1 VSPRDIP
8 AEPDLPRATAPHG
21 MPGQLP
27 QGAPGLPPRGTPSA
41 PPRPMP
47 PLSLLVAITGLGPF
61 TMQIIIPCLPGMAV
75 ALAVPYG
82 TIQLA
87 LTLFLIGV
95 ATGQLVYGPLSDRF
109 GRKPLLLGGLGMF
122 LLGSL
127 LAALAPNAW
136 WLIAARVLQALGS
149 CAGLVLGRAMIR
161 DSYPRERSAS
171 VMGYVSTAMAVAPMI
186 APLLGSLLAEQFGWR
201 ATMAACLIF
210 GLLVFPLVWWR
221 MPETLARPV
230 AMPGI
235 GGLLGAYAQLLRLPL
250 FRGYTAVTTL
260 STAVFFAFAAGGPV
274 VVIAGLGHA
283 ATTYGAAMML
293 ISVAWMSGTF
303 TAARLVGRHGV
314 DRMMRVGTLVTVL
327 GGVLAIAVQAL
338 LPPSLMAFFLPM
350 AVVAL
355 GNGMTQPNAIA
366 AAVSVRPQLAGTA
379 SGLVGAL
386 QMGAGAVMT
395 VVTGFTETGSG
406 MATAVAMLAGGLGAL
421 AGLVAVSRAPRVG

>member
-1 VSPRDIP
+1 
-8 AEPDLPRATAPHG
+8 
-21 MPGQLP
+21 
-27 QGAPGLPPRGTPSA
+27 
-41 PPRPMP
+41 MP
-47 PLSLLVAITGLGPF
+47 PLSLLVAVTGLGPF
-61 TMQIIIPCLPGMAV
+61 TMQIIIPCLPGMAM

-87 LTLFLIGV
+87 LTLFLVGV
-95 ATGQLVYGPLSDRF
+95 AAGQLLYGPLSDRF
-109 GRKPLLLGGLGMF
+109 GRKPLLLGGLGLF
-122 LLGSL
+122 LIGSL
-127 LAALAPNAW
+127 GAALAPTAG

-171 VMGYVSTAMAVAPMI
+171 VMGYVSTAMAVAPMV
-186 APLLGSLLAEQFGWR
+186 APLLGSLLADHLGWR
-201 ATMAACLIF
+201 ATMLACMAF
-210 GLLVFPLVWWR
+210 GLVVFPLVWWR
-221 MPETLARPV
+221 MPETLARP
-230 AMPGI
+230 AALPGL

-250 FRGYTAVTTL
+250 FRAYTAVTTL

-274 VVIAGLGHA
+274 VVIAGLGHG

-303 TAARLVGRHGV
+303 TSARLVGRHGV
-314 DRMMRVGTLVTVL
+314 DRMMRIGTGVTLL
-327 GGVLAIAVQAL
+327 GGALAVGVEA
-338 LPPSLMAFFLPM
+338 LMAPTLMGFFLPM

-386 QMGAGAVMT
+386 QMGAGAAMT
-395 VVTGFTETGSG
+395 VVIGWAEGGGG
-406 MATAVAMLAGGLGAL
+406 MATALGMLAGGLGAL
-421 AGLVAVSRAPRVG
+421 AGLVAVARAR

>member
-1 VSPRDIP
+1 MSPRDIP
-8 AEPDLPRATAPHG
+8 AEPLADALAAPR
-21 MPGQLP
+21 
-27 QGAPGLPPRGTPSA
+27 GLPSRQA
-41 PPRPMP
+41 PAASRPPVP
-47 PLSLLVAITGLGPF
+47 PIALLVAITGLGPF

-87 LTLFLIGV
+87 LTLFLLGV
-95 ATGQLVYGPLSDRF
+95 AAGQLFYGPLSDRF
-109 GRKPLLLGGLGMF
+109 GRKPLLLGGLGLF
-122 LLGSL
+122 LLGTL
-127 LAALAPNAW
+127 GAAVAPDAGS
-136 WLIAARVLQALGS
+136 LIAARVLQAVGS

-186 APLLGSLLAEQFGWR
+186 APLLGSLLAEHYGWR
-201 ATMAACLIF
+201 ATMLACLVF
-210 GLLVFPLVWWR
+210 GAALLPLVWAR
-221 MPETLARPV
+221 MPETLAQP
-230 AMPGI
+230 AALSGI
-235 GGLLGAYAQLLRLPL
+235 GGALRAYAQLLRLPL
-250 FRGYTAVTTL
+250 FRAYAAVTTF

-274 VVIAGLGHA
+274 VVIGGLGHG

-303 TAARLVGRHGV
+303 TSARLVGRHGL
-314 DRMMRVGTLVTVL
+314 DRMMRIGTAVTL
-327 GGVLAIAVQAL
+327 AGGVLAILVQTL
-338 LPPSLMAFFLPM
+338 LPPHILAFFLPM

-386 QMGAGAVMT
+386 QMGAGAAMT
-395 VVTGFTETGSG
+395 LAAGWTETGSG
-406 MATAVAMLAGGLGAL
+406 LATALAMFAGGLGAL
-421 AGLVAVSRAPRVG
+421 AGLVAVRRHAGAAAR